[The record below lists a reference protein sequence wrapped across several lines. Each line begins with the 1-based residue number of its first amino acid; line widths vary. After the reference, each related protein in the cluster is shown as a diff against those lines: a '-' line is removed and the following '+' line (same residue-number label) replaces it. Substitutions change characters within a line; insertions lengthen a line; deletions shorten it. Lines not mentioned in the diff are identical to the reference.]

1 MTGSWDSVMGG
12 VEGRVS
18 MRERGREGGKDGP
31 FNQHTH
37 ALACLHYGYG
47 CEPRLRERQ
56 L

>member
-1 MTGSWDSVMGG
+1 MGG

-18 MRERGREGGKDGP
+18 MRERGREGEKDGP

-47 CEPRLRERQ
+47 CELRLRERQ

>member
-1 MTGSWDSVMGG
+1 MGG

-18 MRERGREGGKDGP
+18 MREGGREERRERGKDGP
-31 FNQHTH
+31 FNQHTD
-37 ALACLHYGYG
+37 ALACLHYEYG